1 MPEIRKRC
9 LNVSPPS
16 YIAHSLSAEIP
27 RIDFLKDAE
36 ERCRDGVGFVD
47 TKWQITMHLLKV
59 FISRLTD
66 GVERCR
72 SQRQPLSIF
81 ISVIRKPISPTPPAP
96 RLARTL
102 ALSLSKLAPF
112 VGLRIS
118 ERTPQ
123 FTWACLV
130 IGGVCQAHTRF
141 PAGISTLE
149 KSARMSYICANCPKI
164 FAVGLQLHGITFSE
178 WK

>member
-1 MPEIRKRC
+1 M
-9 LNVSPPS
+9 
-16 YIAHSLSAEIP
+16 
-27 RIDFLKDAE
+27 
-36 ERCRDGVGFVD
+36 GFVD

-81 ISVIRKPISPTPPAP
+81 ISVIRKPIFPPP
-96 RLARTL
+96 VSLAR
-102 ALSLSKLAPF
+102 SPPLSKLAPF

-118 ERTPQ
+118 EHTPR

-130 IGGVCQAHTRF
+130 IGGVCQAHTQF
-141 PAGISTLE
+141 PGGILTLE

-164 FAVGLQLHGITFSE
+164 FAVGLQLHGKIRPCLTC
-178 WK
+178 